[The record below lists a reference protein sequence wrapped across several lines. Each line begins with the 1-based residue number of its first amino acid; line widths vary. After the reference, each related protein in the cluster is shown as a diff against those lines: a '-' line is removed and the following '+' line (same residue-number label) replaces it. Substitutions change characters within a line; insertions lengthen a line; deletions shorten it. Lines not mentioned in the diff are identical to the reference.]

1 MVLARSIPNRL
12 VLAAVAAA
20 LAVVIG
26 FLFVFTDMV
35 LGTADSF
42 GVALTANYLP
52 VIISN
57 LIAAVILTPLLVA
70 AWEPIRESM
79 GR

>member
-1 MVLARSIPNRL
+1 MFPNRL
-12 VLAAVAAA
+12 LLAAVAAA

-26 FLFVFTDMV
+26 FLFVFTDIW
-35 LGTADSF
+35 LGTADDI
-42 GVALTANYLP
+42 GVAFSANYLP

-57 LIAAVILTPLLVA
+57 LIAAVILTPILVA
-70 AWEPIRESM
+70 AWEPIRASL